1 MIKQISMR
9 EPRQNIDVLISSLL
23 HSIIVQ
29 SCIIPVQMT
38 GPVYIDA
45 FIYYVLFILKNMH
58 INFPLRAFKM
68 ADNMHS
74 HTHTQTLNGP
84 TSSTNLYSPFAIQP
98 LK

>member
-1 MIKQISMR
+1 M
-9 EPRQNIDVLISSLL
+9 
-23 HSIIVQ
+23 
-29 SCIIPVQMT
+29 QMT

-45 FIYYVLFILKNMH
+45 FVYYVLFILKNMH

-74 HTHTQTLNGP
+74 HTHTERTLNGP